1 MSAKPKTVTLAIRV
15 QPELKKELQKKADY
29 NNETLS
35 QAIRYLLILGIEH
48 LELINEAYD
57 NARKTIKERETR

>member
-15 QPELKKELQKKADY
+15 KPELKKELQKKADY
-29 NNETLS
+29 NDETLS
-35 QAIRYLLILGIEH
+35 QAIRHLLILGIEH

>member
-15 QPELKKELQKKADY
+15 QPEVKRELQKKADSR
-29 NNETLS
+29 NETLS

-57 NARKTIKERETR
+57 NARKAIKERDVK